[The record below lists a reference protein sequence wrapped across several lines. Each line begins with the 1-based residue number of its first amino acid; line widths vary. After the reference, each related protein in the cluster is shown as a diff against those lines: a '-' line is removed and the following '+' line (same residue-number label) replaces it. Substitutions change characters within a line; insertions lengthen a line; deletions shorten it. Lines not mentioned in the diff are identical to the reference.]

1 MFNQQGNSN
10 QDKNEHLISMSSSK
24 QNSQQNLNNES
35 YGNENFFVHSHHHQQ
50 HQQHNFY
57 PTPTSLSSSLGH
69 KRHLTEEHLN
79 QEEKENCGIPSNKR
93 PYLNTQKNLFENIQ
107 SSGSAEEDAED
118 EEDEVE
124 DESESSGG
132 LRSAKTSSSSPECP
146 PPIKQEQHQNTSALL
161 QSLNSSGR
169 GSNYNQLQQFN
180 YSTPQQQYGYNNLI
194 SSTAST
200 FPNFGNMH
208 YAPLAHSTPYNF
220 EQATLRNL
228 QHAAIWGAAAAA
240 GNSVFPSIRPPNR
253 HQYNLSGA
261 QSSSTGGVG
270 SSENIQMTPYG
281 VYGYPSIYPQQMLQ
295 NGLFASGGQQ
305 QIISSQLSNSSTF
318 SNARDSGVGGIER
331 IIKDIQKNE
340 SSSGGSS
347 EESAL
352 SGKTG
357 QSLDL
362 ALNEPKFPPYMRCI
376 TYNGE
381 RQLLDLE
388 MIFYEK
394 SVPARLSL
402 LNNNKKY
409 PISLAELCRRLHVP
423 ECLNTSYLSGI
434 LRRAKNKN
442 GGKSLR
448 EDLGKYD
455 CGLNLQ
461 PGKRKSSLVTAF
473 STLCEREAIQLAEDF
488 DKLVKDPSNG
498 FPHHHIAMEMH
509 RRGNQSLDDIKSSMG
524 ILREAISIVQ
534 TATEQETLEL
544 TMPGELIDPQQ
555 LQMQQLM
562 PDTLNQFK
570 RFARISHCFGNRGI
584 IACWQSLL
592 AVFTQYASFHEG
604 DNNNQQS
611 SSSSLNI

>member
-1 MFNQQGNSN
+1 MFNQQSNSN
-10 QDKNEHLISMSSSK
+10 QDKKEHLISMSSSK

-35 YGNENFFVHSHHHQQ
+35 YGNENFFVHPNLHPQQ
-50 HQQHNFY
+50 QQQQHNFY
-57 PTPTSLSSSLGH
+57 PTTTSTSLSSSLGH

-161 QSLNSSGR
+161 RSLNSSSR

-194 SSTAST
+194 SSTASA

-220 EQATLRNL
+220 EQTTLRNL

-240 GNSVFPSIRPPNR
+240 GNAVFPSIRPPNR

-362 ALNEPKFPPYMRCI
+362 ALNEPKFPPYMRLI
-376 TYNGE
+376 T
-381 RQLLDLE
+381 
-388 MIFYEK
+388 
-394 SVPARLSL
+394 
-402 LNNNKKY
+402 
-409 PISLAELCRRLHVP
+409 
-423 ECLNTSYLSGI
+423 
-434 LRRAKNKN
+434 AKNKN

-562 PDTLNQFK
+562 PDSLNQFK
-570 RFARISHCFGNRGI
+570 RI

-604 DNNNQQS
+604 DNNNQQQS

>member
-1 MFNQQGNSN
+1 
-10 QDKNEHLISMSSSK
+10 MSSSK
-24 QNSQQNLNNES
+24 QNQQQNLNNES
-35 YGNENFFVHSHHHQQ
+35 YGNENFFVHPNLHQQ
-50 HQQHNFY
+50 QQQQQHFY
-57 PTPTSLSSSLGH
+57 PTATPTSLSSSLGH
-69 KRHLTEEHLN
+69 KRQLTEEHLN

-93 PYLNTQKNLFENIQ
+93 PYLNTQKNLFE
-107 SSGSAEEDAED
+107 EEDAED

-161 QSLNSSGR
+161 RSLNSSGR
-169 GSNYNQLQQFN
+169 GSNYNQQLQQFN

-200 FPNFGNMH
+200 FPSFGNMH
-208 YAPLAHSTPYNF
+208 SAPLAHSTPYNF
-220 EQATLRNL
+220 EQNALRNL
-228 QHAAIWGAAAAA
+228 HAHAAFWGQGIAAAAAA
-240 GNSVFPSIRPPNR
+240 GNSVFPSLRPPNR

-261 QSSSTGGVG
+261 QSSSTGGAC

-281 VYGYPSIYPQQMLQ
+281 VYGYPSNYPQQMLQ
-295 NGLFASGGQQ
+295 SGLFASGGQQ

-318 SNARDSGVGGIER
+318 SNARDSGVAGIER

-352 SGKTG
+352 SAKTG

-362 ALNEPKFPPYMRCI
+362 ALNEPKFPPYMRWI

-409 PISLAELCRRLHVP
+409 PISLAELCRRLSVP

-461 PGKRKSSLVTAF
+461 PGKRKSSQVTAF

-562 PDTLNQFK
+562 PDSLNQFK

-592 AVFTQYASFHEG
+592 SVFTQYASFHEG
-604 DNNNQQS
+604 DNKQQQS

>member
-10 QDKNEHLISMSSSK
+10 QDKNEHLISMSK
-24 QNSQQNLNNES
+24 QNQQQNLNNES
-35 YGNENFFVHSHHHQQ
+35 YGNENFFVHPHQ
-50 HQQHNFY
+50 QQHNFY

-69 KRHLTEEHLN
+69 KRQLTEEHLN

-146 PPIKQEQHQNTSALL
+146 PPIKLEQHQNTSALL
-161 QSLNSSGR
+161 QSLNSSGKV
-169 GSNYNQLQQFN
+169 SNYNQLQQFPI
-180 YSTPQQQYGYNNLI
+180 YSTPQQQYGYHNLI

-208 YAPLAHSTPYNF
+208 SAPLAHSTPYNF

-228 QHAAIWGAAAAA
+228 QHAAIWGQGLAAAAAA

-281 VYGYPSIYPQQMLQ
+281 VYGYPSNYPQQMLQ
-295 NGLFASGGQQ
+295 SGLFVSGGQQ

-318 SNARDSGVGGIER
+318 SNARDSGVAGIER

-362 ALNEPKFPPYMRCI
+362 AFNEPKFPPYMRWI

-394 SVPARLSL
+394 S
-402 LNNNKKY
+402 Y
-409 PISLAELCRRLHVP
+409 PISLAELCRRLSMP

-461 PGKRKSSLVTAF
+461 PGKRKSSLVTAL

-509 RRGNQSLDDIKSSMG
+509 RRGNQSLDDIKSSMLVFR
-524 ILREAISIVQ
+524 IFQ
-534 TATEQETLEL
+534 
-544 TMPGELIDPQQ
+544 ELILD
-555 LQMQQLM
+555 
-562 PDTLNQFK
+562 LNFW
-570 RFARISHCFGNRGI
+570 GI
-584 IACWQSLL
+584 YGSWFL
-592 AVFTQYASFHEG
+592 
-604 DNNNQQS
+604 
-611 SSSSLNI
+611 